1 MKYPGEKHK
10 STYLC
15 VISGRGEYEGN
26 VAARNSSSNFK
37 KWAVIIPEQT
47 GLSNRKLASK
57 VKHQLQVDEIHSYLK
72 IYRTHFY
79 ILESVKHRGSPM
91 IFNPDCTLKSLGS
104 LPPSPD
110 KNQSSSDSGL
120 IGPRMRM
127 GQALILFKVP

>member
-10 STYLC
+10 STYLR
-15 VISGRGEYEGN
+15 VTSGRGEYEGN

-79 ILESVKHRGSPM
+79 ILESVKPNYLQPRLH
-91 IFNPDCTLKSLGS
+91 IEITWE
-104 LPPSPD
+104 PSP
-110 KNQSSSDSGL
+110 
-120 IGPRMRM
+120 IPRQKSVFQWLWSNRSQDEN
-127 GQALILFKVP
+127 GAGINTF